1 MILAV
6 FTSYLHLFFS
16 LIRHQIVIN
25 VGDNTQE
32 NLSNIQEK
40 LTFPIVAK
48 PLLANSNDKAH
59 EMWVIFTP
67 HGLNKVQPPV
77 ILQQFVNHGGI
88 LFKVYVAGD
97 HVKCVKRNSL
107 PDFHSNPEN
116 PERLGSPTGNDI
128 MSFSQISS
136 SVVEDEDKF
145 LKDAKMP
152 SLDMVYTIAKGLKE
166 GSKLNLFNF
175 DLIRDGNDG
184 NKYLI
189 IDINYFPGYAKVP
202 GFEKLLTDFFWDV
215 INQKN
220 KDGAGHLQRK
230 NDCLT
235 VMYNYVTCQFFRL
248 INRI

>member
-1 MILAV
+1 MLVPTFI
-6 FTSYLHLFFS
+6 FS

-25 VGDNTQE
+25 AGDNTQE
-32 NLSNIQEK
+32 SLSTIQEK
-40 LTFPIVAK
+40 LTFPIIAK

-59 EMWVIFTP
+59 EMSVIFTP

-77 ILQQFVNHGGI
+77 ILQQFINHGGI

-107 PDFHSNPEN
+107 PDFYFDPKK
-116 PERLGSPTGNDI
+116 LGSTTENDI

-202 GFEKLLTDFFWDV
+202 GFERLLTDFFWDV

-220 KDGAGHLQRK
+220 KDCARHVQRK
-230 NDCLT
+230 NSCLT

-248 INRI
+248 INRT